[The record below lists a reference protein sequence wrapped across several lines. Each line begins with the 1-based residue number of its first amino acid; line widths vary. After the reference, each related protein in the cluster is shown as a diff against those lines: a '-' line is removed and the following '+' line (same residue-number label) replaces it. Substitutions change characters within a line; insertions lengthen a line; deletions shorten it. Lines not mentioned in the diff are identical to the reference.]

1 MKIAGVYKI
10 TNKITGDFYI
20 GSSKNIENRWAQHRC
35 SSMWKKQPNSKL
47 YQDMVSYGLD
57 NFKFEVLEETADLR
71 NREQYW
77 VDQLKPSYNVRRANG
92 CDIERRKESHKRCSK
107 EYHKAHRNERLTKM
121 KAYSKA
127 YYQDHRDEC
136 LAKMKD
142 WHKANRDKQLA
153 KYKAYRNRL
162 CFYEGETLT
171 LSALSNRFTRQGIA
185 NPCKEAK
192 KYLL

>member
-1 MKIAGVYKI
+1 MKISGVYKI
-10 TNKITGDFYI
+10 TNNITGEFYI
-20 GSSKNIENRWAQHRC
+20 GSSKNIKNRWAQHRC
-35 SSMWKKQPNSKL
+35 SSMWKKQPNFKL
-47 YQDMVSYGLD
+47 YKDMASYGLD
-57 NFKFEVLEETADLR
+57 NFTFEVLEETADIKEC
-71 NREQYW
+71 EQYW
-77 VDQLKPSYNVRRANG
+77 IEKLNPSYNNRYAKGWNT
-92 CDIERRKESHKRCSK
+92 ERRKESHKRCSK

-127 YYQDHRDEC
+127 YHQAHRDEC